1 MQNQMMPKI
10 NLLKMPDPAA
20 RTQKYVNMMN
30 ATKQQEA
37 AEQTLKL
44 QQERAAREE
53 ALQEPALATAKSEAD
68 IKKLDFMMQFYKNT
82 ANDIANSST
91 PDEVVARA
99 ERLKQQFPVPELQA
113 RIDETV
119 NSLVS
124 DPSRFEENRKRI
136 LTRTLDA
143 KDQFAVNH
151 SDIFDMDGNLYTKR
165 TSPIGAFPT
174 EITPGVVT
182 GPPVTGAA
190 SRAGA
195 PAETPRTPVAPP
207 AGPVPVGKYGEAR
220 VIPDNARPL
229 TPDQQDHIRRL
240 QEELGMTDTPASFT
254 RGGMTTPTAGQMSPD
269 MVPAIID
276 SAMKT
281 GVMAQIDLDQMLA
294 MTPPQARQG
303 IVDVLRSNNVSLQA
317 DAPSLAASAMPQQQP
332 MAPNPVGRQQSQFAV
347 MRGQAPQASLADLGG
362 QPEMQNT
369 MAQYQ
374 VGQQIRGRNPS
385 LSPTPGIYGV
395 PTGQVAATSQA
406 QRASKEEVFDTELA
420 KIRAQRAAGPEP
432 VTQQQ
437 RLARQT
443 QLADAFSRT
452 QTLLDKAYNPKE
464 GVISLANKIKSL
476 SDDQK
481 EAITGLSGYVPSFRG
496 STKEADTLIG
506 NLKGVVTAL
515 GKDVAAASGAIG
527 PMAVQEW
534 KIVADTIADLKLEG
548 MTPRALDA
556 QMNRVI
562 EQVRSATSLAERV
575 YDAQYG
581 EDVKQLPA
589 FKLRGAPPART
600 KTQVTKAPPG
610 VSAAEWKA
618 MTPAERKLWQ

>member
-1 MQNQMMPKI
+1 MANQMIALQTRNPQ
-10 NLLKMPDPAA
+10 LPDPSRAA
-20 RTQKYVNMMN
+20 AQYANMMN
-30 ATKQQEA
+30 MASQQRATQLQAERTRQEMDYA
-37 AEQTLKL
+37 RAGE
-44 QQERAAREE
+44 ERAA
-53 ALQEPALATAKSEAD
+53 QT
-68 IKKLDFMMQFYKNT
+68 Q
-82 ANDIANSST
+82 IANMREKDLDIEDKELLRLYKIGAAILET
-91 PDEVVARA
+91 EDPTAREA
-99 ERLKQQFPVPELQA
+99 AYQNLLGM
-113 RIDETV
+113 I
-119 NSLVS
+119 
-124 DPSRFEENRKRI
+124 EN
-136 LTRTLDA
+136 
-143 KDQFAVNH
+143 
-151 SDIFDMDGNLYTKR
+151 
-165 TSPIGAFPT
+165 TSPQLGATMRQVASTFNPQVLQSVMVPVDDYFNKKYATPT
-174 EITPGVVT
+174 TETAFGPRDEILEVTRGGLPGVAGVRPLLNM
-182 GPPVTGAA
+182 PPQ
-190 SRAGA
+190 GA
-195 PAETPRTPVAPP
+195 PASPAAAPRAP
-207 AGPVPVGKYGEAR
+207 AA
-220 VIPDNARPL
+220 
-229 TPDQQDHIRRL
+229 
-240 QEELGMTDTPASFT
+240 PASAGTPMRAT
-254 RGGMTTPTAGQMSPD
+254 RGANTTPQDLMQQGMDPRNIPSGMPTVRPISFNQSDMGGAGQMSPD
-269 MVPAIID
+269 MVPAILD
-276 SAMKT
+276 SAINT

-294 MTPPQARQG
+294 MTPPEARQG
-303 IVDVLRSNNVSLQA
+303 IMDVIRSSNIALQA
-317 DAPSLAASAMPQQQP
+317 DAPSLAASGMGQQPP
-332 MAPNPVGRQQSQFAV
+332 MAPNPVQRPQSQFAV
-347 MRGQAPQASLADLGG
+347 MRGQTPQASLADLGG
-362 QPEMQNT
+362 QPEMQNV
-369 MAQYQ
+369 MAQTNV
-374 VGQQIRGRNPS
+374 VGQQAYGRSGSPMSPS
-385 LSPTPGIYGV
+385 PGIYGV
-395 PTGQVAATSQA
+395 PTRQVAATSQA

-420 KIRAQRAAGPEP
+420 KIRAQRAAGPPP

-437 RLARQT
+437 KLARQT

-464 GVISLANKIKSL
+464 GVISLANKIKAL
-476 SDDQK
+476 SADQK

>member
-10 NLLKMPDPAA
+10 NLLQMPDPAA

-44 QQERAAREE
+44 QQERADREK
-53 ALQEPALATAKSEAD
+53 ALQEPALATAKTEAD
-68 IKKLDFMMQFYKNT
+68 IKKLDFMMQFYKET

-99 ERLKQQFPVPELQA
+99 ERLKQQFPVPALQA

-143 KDQFAVNH
+143 KDQLAVNH

-240 QEELGMTDTPASFT
+240 QEELGMTNTPASFT
-254 RGGMTTPTAGQMSPD
+254 RGGMAAPTVGQMSPD

-317 DAPSLAASAMPQQQP
+317 DAPSLAASAMIQQQP

-347 MRGQAPQASLADLGG
+347 MRGQPPQASLADLGG

-385 LSPTPGIYGV
+385 MSPTPGVYSV
-395 PTGQVAATSQA
+395 PTGQVAETSRA
-406 QRASKEEVFDTELA
+406 QRPSKQEVFDTELA
-420 KIRAQRAAGPEP
+420 KIEAQRKAGPP
-432 VTQQQ
+432 PSTPQQK
-437 RLARQT
+437 RARKT
-443 QLADAFSRT
+443 EVANAYTKT
-452 QTLLDKAYNPKE
+452 QTLMDKAYNPKE
-464 GVISLANKIKSL
+464 GVIALARKIKSL
-476 SDDQK
+476 SPDQK
-481 EAITGLSGYVPSFRG
+481 EAITGFSGYVPSFRE

-515 GKDVAAASGAIG
+515 GKDTAAASGSIG
-527 PMAVQEW
+527 NMAVQEW
-534 KIVADTIADLKLEG
+534 KIAADMIADLKLEG

-556 QMNRVI
+556 QMDRI
-562 EQVRSATSLAERV
+562 IKQVELATNLAQRV
-575 YDAQYG
+575 YDVQYSDDIK
-581 EDVKQLPA
+581 EYPD
-589 FKLRGAPPART
+589 FKLRGGPAART
-600 KTQVTKAPPG
+600 KTPVVKGGSRISPDIDKILKSRG
-610 VSAAEWKA
+610 
-618 MTPAERKLWQ
+618 L

>member
-1 MQNQMMPKI
+1 MANQMIALQTRNPQ
-10 NLLKMPDPAA
+10 LPDPSRAA
-20 RTQKYVNMMN
+20 AQYANMMN
-30 ATKQQEA
+30 MASQQRATQLQAERTRQEMDYA
-37 AEQTLKL
+37 RAGE
-44 QQERAAREE
+44 ERAA
-53 ALQEPALATAKSEAD
+53 QT
-68 IKKLDFMMQFYKNT
+68 Q
-82 ANDIANSST
+82 IANMREKDLDIEDKELLRLYKIGAAILET
-91 PDEVVARA
+91 EDPTAREA
-99 ERLKQQFPVPELQA
+99 AYQNLLGM
-113 RIDETV
+113 I
-119 NSLVS
+119 
-124 DPSRFEENRKRI
+124 EN
-136 LTRTLDA
+136 
-143 KDQFAVNH
+143 
-151 SDIFDMDGNLYTKR
+151 
-165 TSPIGAFPT
+165 TSPQLGATMRQVASTFNPQVLQSVMVPVDDYFNKKYATPT
-174 EITPGVVT
+174 TETAFGPRDEILEVTRGGLPGVAGVRPLLNM
-182 GPPVTGAA
+182 PPQ
-190 SRAGA
+190 GA
-195 PAETPRTPVAPP
+195 PASPAAAPRAPAAPAP
-207 AGPVPVGKYGEAR
+207 AGTPMRATRGANTTPQDLMQQGMDPR
-220 VIPDNARPL
+220 NIPSGMPTARP
-229 TPDQQDHIRRL
+229 I
-240 QEELGMTDTPASFT
+240 SFNQSDM
-254 RGGMTTPTAGQMSPD
+254 GGAGQMSPD
-269 MVPAIID
+269 MVPAILD
-276 SAMKT
+276 SAINT

-303 IVDVLRSNNVSLQA
+303 IMDVIRSSNIALQA
-317 DAPSLAASAMPQQQP
+317 DAPSLAASAMDQQQP
-332 MAPNPVGRQQSQFAV
+332 MAPNPVQRPQSQFAV
-347 MRGQAPQASLADLGG
+347 MRGQTPQASLADLGG
-362 QPEMQNT
+362 QPEMQNV
-369 MAQYQ
+369 MAQTNV
-374 VGQQIRGRNPS
+374 VGQQAYGRSGSPMSPS
-385 LSPTPGIYGV
+385 PGIYGV

-420 KIRAQRAAGPEP
+420 KIRAQRAAGPAP

-464 GVISLANKIKSL
+464 GVISLANKIKAL
-476 SDDQK
+476 SADQK

>member
-1 MQNQMMPKI
+1 
-10 NLLKMPDPAA
+10 MPDPAA

-68 IKKLDFMMQFYKNT
+68 IKKLDFMMQFFKAT

-113 RIDETV
+113 RVDETV

-136 LTRTLDA
+136 LIRTLDA

-151 SDIFDMDGNLYTKR
+151 SDIFDAKGDLYTKR
-165 TSPIGAFPT
+165 TSPIGAFET
-174 EITPGVVT
+174 EITPGLETDPSVT
-182 GPPVTGAA
+182 
-190 SRAGA
+190 SA
-195 PAETPRTPVAPP
+195 PRAETPRTPVVSPPAAAPRTPTAPQAAAP

-240 QEELGMTDTPASFT
+240 QDELGMTNTPASFT
-254 RGGMTTPTAGQMSPD
+254 RGGMATPTAGQMSPD
-269 MVPAIID
+269 MVPAILD
-276 SAMKT
+276 SAINT

-294 MTPPQARQG
+294 MSPPQARQG
-303 IVDVLRSNNVSLQA
+303 IMDVIRSSNIALQA
-317 DAPSLAASAMPQQQP
+317 DAPSLAASGMGQQPP
-332 MAPNPVGRQQSQFAV
+332 MAPNPVQRPEARFANLPAQP
-347 MRGQAPQASLADLGG
+347 MPISNADLGG
-362 QPEMQNT
+362 QPQMQNT

-395 PTGQVAATSQA
+395 PTGQVAETSRATRPSAGELYDAEKAKIDA
-406 QRASKEEVFDTELA
+406 QRD
-420 KIRAQRAAGPEP
+420 AGPP
-432 VTQQQ
+432 PLTSLQKN
-437 RLARQT
+437 ARKTAVANAYAQT
-443 QLADAFSRT
+443 QGLINKT
-452 QTLLDKAYNPKE
+452 YNPKE
-464 GVISLANKIKSL
+464 GAIALARKIKAL
-476 SDDQK
+476 SRDQK
-481 EAITGLSGYVPSFRG
+481 ESITGFSGYLPSIRD
-496 STKEADTLIG
+496 SSREADTLFG
-506 NLKGVVTAL
+506 NLKGVVTAA
-515 GKDVAAASGAIG
+515 GKDAAAASGAIG

-534 KIVADTIADLKLEG
+534 KIVADQIATLDLAN

-556 QMNRVI
+556 QMDRI
-562 EQVRSATSLAERV
+562 IERV
-575 YDAQYG
+575 RNATDLAQQTYDVQFG
-581 EDVKQLPA
+581 DDVKEYPA
-589 FKLRGAPPART
+589 FKLRGGPATRI
-600 KTQVTKAPPG
+600 KTPVVKGGSRISPDIDKILKSRG
-610 VSAAEWKA
+610 
-618 MTPAERKLWQ
+618 L